1 MARIASG
8 GHRERQPRRQR
19 AAELGARPIAS
30 QGWRPCW
37 RQRTACAAVRGLTVP
52 RDRRRGGP
60 PNPRLRARAPCPVR
74 PPPHRRRPALLESR
88 GKTSRAAQASPGP
101 RGAHEN
107 RSWDT
112 DLRPAECQAPTS
124 LPLPKKRSVRKPWLA
139 LGNSARHSLG
149 AEWPLRSISHA
160 SRAVAAGLKFPR
172 CPLSDPFARCL
183 APPTPCLTPEYVPC
197 STGTSPASSVLS

>member
-37 RQRTACAAVRGLTVP
+37 RQRTACAAARGLTVP

-107 RSWDT
+107 WSWDT
-112 DLRPAECQAPTS
+112 DLRRGACRESTGS
-124 LPLPKKRSVRKPWLA
+124 RLPRRRNVRKPWSAFGECARATAARKVA
-139 LGNSARHSLG
+139 LTFK
-149 AEWPLRSISHA
+149 LRGSCRLRFESTRTLWRLHDHCIHFHD
-160 SRAVAAGLKFPR
+160 LY
-172 CPLSDPFARCL
+172 
-183 APPTPCLTPEYVPC
+183 TP
-197 STGTSPASSVLS
+197 